1 VEEDTAM
8 MDTVKKP
15 NDTLEGL
22 SGEKK
27 VAIAPRN
34 KHGYEEQ
41 VTIEC
46 LLELWSWYSYYFCFL
61 NIHLM
66 NMVKLDVKV
75 PFFM

>member
-1 VEEDTAM
+1 M

-27 VAIAPRN
+27 VQLPQGTSMAL
-34 KHGYEEQ
+34 YEEQ

-46 LLELWSWYSYYFCFL
+46 LLELWSWYSY
-61 NIHLM
+61 
-66 NMVKLDVKV
+66 
-75 PFFM
+75 